1 MEAATVNEAAIAQH
15 AALSAANAA
24 AVAGARLSSEAQRIC
39 TEAEYFTN
47 AAAEASREI
56 QTAAAEADAKLEEAR
71 TICSLAHHRRLQAE
85 QALSSGSWEVN
96 GHARD
101 GQAVAMRLRSHG
113 GLRRKRGGIGGCALR
128 VQKRRELGVEKRRGR
143 RGGTG
148 GCEGG

>member
-1 MEAATVNEAAIAQH
+1 M
-15 AALSAANAA
+15 
-24 AVAGARLSSEAQRIC
+24 AGARLSSEAQRIC

-113 GLRRKRGGIGGCALR
+113 GKLRRKRGGIGGCALR
-128 VQKRRELGVEKRRGR
+128 AQKRRELVVEKRRGR

-148 GCEGG
+148 GCEGEELKEVGSAATVEN